1 MLTIRTAGIHTRG
14 RPGPDSR
21 TVRNWAAANGLL
33 RPSVAALMEFISVPV
48 AILSMVLEA
57 ALLLRARRAGFL
69 SQFPLFYSYITYVL
83 ASSILL
89 LPLYFLKPQLYLTI
103 YWFSYLVTLLAEF
116 AVLLEV
122 ADHIFKP
129 YPAIRRLGQ
138 LLTAVVCMALF
149 SVYIIP
155 ALMQHRSSSIAFL
168 ELEKR
173 TSLTKAV
180 LIIVLLAAARLY
192 HLPID
197 RNISGM
203 LLGFATYL
211 ALVTANTALAE
222 TLGRG
227 VYGDAYGL
235 VEPLGYFLGL
245 GIWIFA
251 LWSYEPVLPGRPDSS
266 RGGDNISEPFSD
278 RVGRYN
284 SELSRLFRR

>member
-1 MLTIRTAGIHTRG
+1 
-14 RPGPDSR
+14 
-21 TVRNWAAANGLL
+21 
-33 RPSVAALMEFISVPV
+33 MEFISVAV
-48 AILSMVLEA
+48 AIVSIALEA
-57 ALLLRARRAGFL
+57 ALLLRAWRGRFL
-69 SQFPLFYSYITYVL
+69 SQFPLFYSYLIYVL
-83 ASSILL
+83 VWSILA
-89 LPLYFLKPQLYLTI
+89 LPLYFLNPQLYSTI
-103 YWFSYLVTLLAEF
+103 YWFSYLVMLLAEF

-122 ADHIFKP
+122 SDHIFKP

-138 LLTAVVCMALF
+138 LLTAFICLALVF
-149 SVYIIP
+149 AYIIP
-155 ALMQHRSSSIAFL
+155 ALMQHRPSGMAFL

-180 LIIVLLAAARLY
+180 LIITLLGASRLY
-192 HLPID
+192 HLPVGK
-197 RNISGM
+197 NISGV

-222 TLGRG
+222 TFGRE

-245 GIWIFA
+245 GIWNVA
-251 LWSYEPVLPGRPDSS
+251 LWRYEPVLPSRPGSS
-266 RGGDNISEPFSD
+266 RDGDNVSELLSD